1 MRKRNSNFFLPQRR
15 KGAEGIFNSASL
27 RLCGKS
33 LFFVF
38 CFLVLA
44 ISSFGQTAKELEE
57 KKKRLQDDIKYT
69 NKLIS
74 ETENSKKNSLNQ
86 LRLLN
91 TKIEMRQELIKTIAK
106 EVKLIDKQ
114 INQTNSVVGSLEND
128 LKKLKA
134 EYAQMIYFAWKNQNS
149 YNRLMFIF
157 SSKDFNQAYLRLKY
171 IQQYADYRKKQAK
184 IIKDTQL
191 ALGEKID
198 VLKKSRSE
206 KAALLTNEEQEKLKL
221 TTEKKEKDELVE
233 KLQDKEAQLKK
244 ELKQKQAEAQKL
256 QKEIERI
263 IAEEIRKR
271 EEEARKKA
279 AADKLAGKEVK
290 ETPKGFSMTPEEVL
304 ISDNF
309 ELNKGKLPWPSE
321 KGIVTGHFGESTHPD
336 LPNVKINNNGI
347 DIGTDRGAKARAV
360 FDGTVSAIISIP
372 GAYKAV
378 MVRHGEFISVYANLE
393 EVYVKKDDKVKVK
406 QEIGKVHTDESEG
419 KTELHFELWKGN
431 AKTNPEE
438 WILLKK

>member
-1 MRKRNSNFFLPQRR
+1 MRKRS
-15 KGAEGIFNSASL
+15 KYIFSML
-27 RLCGKS
+27 L
-33 LFFVF
+33 
-38 CFLVLA
+38 FLVALA
-44 ISSFGQTAKELEE
+44 SFGQTAKELEE

-74 ETENSKKNSLNQ
+74 ETENSKKKSLNQ

-91 TKIEMRQELIKTIAK
+91 TKIEMRQELISTIVK
-106 EVKLIDKQ
+106 EVKLLDKQ
-114 INQTNSVVGSLEND
+114 INQTNSVVGSLEKD

-134 EYAQMIYFAWKNQNS
+134 EYAQMVYFAWKNQNS
-149 YNRLMFIF
+149 YNKLMFIF

-198 VLKKSRSE
+198 VLKKSRSA

-221 TTEKKEKDELVE
+221 TTEKKEKDELLDD
-233 KLQDKEAQLKK
+233 LQDREAQLKK

-279 AADKLAGKEVK
+279 ATDKLAGKEVK

-309 ELNKGKLPWPSE
+309 ELNRGKLPWPSE
-321 KGIVTGHFGESTHPD
+321 KGIITGHFGESTHPD
-336 LPNVKINNNGI
+336 LPNVKINNNGV

-393 EVYVKKDDKVKVK
+393 EVYVKKDDKIKVK
-406 QEIGKVHTDESEG
+406 QEIGQVHTDDSEG

-438 WILLKK
+438 WILLH

>member
-1 MRKRNSNFFLPQRR
+1 MRKRSKYIFSVLLFLI
-15 KGAEGIFNSASL
+15 A
-27 RLCGKS
+27 
-33 LFFVF
+33 
-38 CFLVLA
+38 LA
-44 ISSFGQTAKELEE
+44 SFGQTAKELEE

-74 ETENSKKNSLNQ
+74 ETENSKKKSLNQ

-114 INQTNSVVGSLEND
+114 INQTNSVVGSLESD

-149 YNRLMFIF
+149 YNRMMFIF

-191 ALGEKID
+191 SLGEKID

-221 TTEKKEKDELVE
+221 TTEKKEKDELLE
-233 KLQDKEAQLKK
+233 NLQDKEAQLKK

-271 EEEARKKA
+271 AEEARKKA

-309 ELNKGKLPWPSE
+309 ELNRGKLPWPSE
-321 KGIVTGHFGESTHPD
+321 KGIITGHFGESTHPD

-419 KTELHFELWKGN
+419 KTELHFELWRGN

>member
-1 MRKRNSNFFLPQRR
+1 MKRKSKF
-15 KGAEGIFNSASL
+15 
-27 RLCGKS
+27 

-44 ISSFGQTAKELEE
+44 ISGFAQTAKELEE
-57 KKKRLQDDIKYT
+57 KKKRLQEDIKYT

-74 ETENSKKNSLNQ
+74 ETENSKKKSLNQ

-114 INQTNSVVGSLEND
+114 INQTNSVVGSLESD

-198 VLKKSRSE
+198 VLKKSRTE

-221 TTEKKEKDELVE
+221 TTEKKEKDELLE
-233 KLQDKEAQLKK
+233 NLQDKEAQLKK

-309 ELNKGKLPWPSE
+309 EMNKGKLPWPSE

-393 EVYVKKDDKVKVK
+393 EVYVKKDDKIKVK

>member
-1 MRKRNSNFFLPQRR
+1 MRKRSKYIFSVLLFLI
-15 KGAEGIFNSASL
+15 A
-27 RLCGKS
+27 
-33 LFFVF
+33 
-38 CFLVLA
+38 LA
-44 ISSFGQTAKELEE
+44 SFGQTAKELEE

-74 ETENSKKNSLNQ
+74 ETENSKKKSLNQ

-114 INQTNSVVGSLEND
+114 INQTNSVVGSLESD

-198 VLKKSRSE
+198 VLKKSRTE

-221 TTEKKEKDELVE
+221 TT
-233 KLQDKEAQLKK
+233 
-244 ELKQKQAEAQKL
+244 
-256 QKEIERI
+256 
-263 IAEEIRKR
+263 
-271 EEEARKKA
+271 
-279 AADKLAGKEVK
+279 
-290 ETPKGFSMTPEEVL
+290 
-304 ISDNF
+304 
-309 ELNKGKLPWPSE
+309 
-321 KGIVTGHFGESTHPD
+321 
-336 LPNVKINNNGI
+336 
-347 DIGTDRGAKARAV
+347 
-360 FDGTVSAIISIP
+360 
-372 GAYKAV
+372 
-378 MVRHGEFISVYANLE
+378 
-393 EVYVKKDDKVKVK
+393 
-406 QEIGKVHTDESEG
+406 
-419 KTELHFELWKGN
+419 
-431 AKTNPEE
+431 
-438 WILLKK
+438 

>member
-1 MRKRNSNFFLPQRR
+1 MRKRSSYIFSLLLFFL
-15 KGAEGIFNSASL
+15 SLAS
-27 RLCGKS
+27 
-33 LFFVF
+33 F
-38 CFLVLA
+38 A
-44 ISSFGQTAKELEE
+44 QTAKELEE

-69 NKLIS
+69 NKLLE
-74 ETENSKKNSLNQ
+74 ETESSKKNSLSQ

-128 LKKLKA
+128 LKKLKS
-134 EYAQMIYFAWKNQNS
+134 EYAKMIYFAWKNQSS
-149 YNRLMFIF
+149 YDRLMFIF

-184 IIKDTQL
+184 IIKETQL

-198 VLKKSRSE
+198 VLKKSRTE

-221 TTEKKEKDELVE
+221 TTEKKEKDMLLEN
-233 KLQDKEAQLKK
+233 LQNKEAQLKK
-244 ELKQKQAEAQKL
+244 ELKQKQNEAQKL

-263 IAEEIRKR
+263 IAEEIKKR
-271 EEEARKKA
+271 AEEARKKA
-279 AADKLAGKEVK
+279 EADKLAGKEVK

-309 ELNKGKLPWPSE
+309 ELNRGKLPWPSE
-321 KGIVTGHFGESTHPD
+321 KGIITGHFGESTHPD

-393 EVYVKKDDKVKVK
+393 EVYVKKDDKIKVK

-419 KTELHFELWKGN
+419 KTELHFEIWRGN

>member
-1 MRKRNSNFFLPQRR
+1 MRGKSNLLSPQRR
-15 KGAEGIFNSASL
+15 KGAKSLLSFFFASP

-33 LFFVF
+33 LFFV
-38 CFLVLA
+38 CYFLVLA
-44 ISSFGQTAKELEE
+44 ISGFGQTAKELEE

-69 NKLIS
+69 NKLLD
-74 ETENSKKNSLNQ
+74 ETESSKKNSLNQ
-86 LRLLN
+86 LRLLG
-91 TKIEMRQELIKTIAK
+91 TKIEMRQELIKTISK
-106 EVKLIDKQ
+106 EVKLIDRQ

-134 EYAQMIYFAWKNQNS
+134 EYAQMIYFAWKNQSS
-149 YNRLMFIF
+149 YDRLMFIF

-184 IIKDTQL
+184 IIKETQT
-191 ALGEKID
+191 ALSGKID
-198 VLKKSRSE
+198 VLKKSRTE

-221 TTEKKEKDELVE
+221 TSEKKEKDELLE
-233 KLQDKEAQLKK
+233 SLQNREAQLKK
-244 ELKQKQAEAQKL
+244 DLKQKQNEAQKL

-263 IAEEIRKR
+263 IAEEIKKR
-271 EEEARKKA
+271 AEEARKKA
-279 AADKLAGKEVK
+279 EADKAAGKEVK
-290 ETPKGFSMTPEEVL
+290 ETKGFSLTAEETL

-309 ELNKGKLPWPSE
+309 EINKGKLPWPSAN
-321 KGIVTGHFGESTHPD
+321 GIITGHFGEQSHPD

-347 DIGTDRGAKARAV
+347 DIGMDKGAKARAV

-393 EVYVKKDDKVKVK
+393 EVYVKKDEKIKLK

-419 KTELHFELWKGN
+419 KTELHFEIWKGSS
-431 AKTNPEE
+431 KTNPEE

>member
-1 MRKRNSNFFLPQRR
+1 ML
-15 KGAEGIFNSASL
+15 L
-27 RLCGKS
+27 
-33 LFFVF
+33 
-38 CFLVLA
+38 FLVALA
-44 ISSFGQTAKELEE
+44 SFGQTAKELEE

-74 ETENSKKNSLNQ
+74 ETENSKKKSLNQ

-91 TKIEMRQELIKTIAK
+91 TKIEMRQELISTIVK
-106 EVKLIDKQ
+106 EVKLLDKQ
-114 INQTNSVVGSLEND
+114 INQTNSVVGSLEKD

-134 EYAQMIYFAWKNQNS
+134 EYAQMVYFAWKNQNS
-149 YNRLMFIF
+149 YNKLMFIF

-198 VLKKSRSE
+198 VLKKSRSA

-221 TTEKKEKDELVE
+221 TTEKKEKDELLDD
-233 KLQDKEAQLKK
+233 LQDREAQLKK

-279 AADKLAGKEVK
+279 ATDKLAGKEVK

-309 ELNKGKLPWPSE
+309 ELNRGKLPWPSE
-321 KGIVTGHFGESTHPD
+321 KGIITGHFGESTHPD
-336 LPNVKINNNGI
+336 LPNVKINNNGV

-393 EVYVKKDDKVKVK
+393 EVYVKKDDKIKVK
-406 QEIGKVHTDESEG
+406 QEIGQVHTDDSEG

-438 WILLKK
+438 WILLH